1 MTNRN
6 LGKTIHEC
14 MSGNRVTN
22 FFCKCGKRGLRIL
35 INYKF
40 GFVNLLI
47 QKDFPLHPN
56 HMQIANHFEKIKIVI
71 RHDSLTL
78 RNSIGK

>member
-1 MTNRN
+1 MTNLNPR
-6 LGKTIHEC
+6 KTIHEC
-14 MSGNRVTN
+14 MSGNRVTKS
-22 FFCKCGKRGLRIL
+22 FCKCGKRGLCIL
-35 INYKF
+35 IKYKF

-56 HMQIANHFEKIKIVI
+56 HMQIANHFEKIRIPI
-71 RHDSLTL
+71 RHDSLTI